1 MNAHHDADTPTL
13 LVADPRSRVV
23 RRVGYCRQGGSC
35 VIESRIN
42 RHLYDGVGREVESWD
57 PRLHGSTA
65 KPNQATVYGLSGQPL
80 LTDSVDAGWLLSL
93 LNRAGLP
100 HASWDGRGSRMH
112 CAYDEQQRLLAVT
125 EQAADASPRVVDR
138 FTYGDTGEERAERN
152 QCGRLIRHDDP
163 AGSQG
168 IQQYGLIGA
177 VRVESRRFLIELE
190 TPDWPLDIDARDA
203 WLEDQ
208 AYVTRHAF
216 LPTGEVE
223 QQHDAMGHLRRFGYD
238 VAGQSAAV
246 WLSLAGDG
254 KTAQCLVSNIRYNA
268 QGQVE
273 RETAGNG
280 VISQAFYADEE
291 GRLTRLVSAVEAD
304 SPLQD
309 LNYTYDPV
317 GNIIEL
323 EDRAQAVSWFNNQRI
338 EPINRYRYD
347 SLYQLVEA
355 TGWEVSTPSHG
366 PPLPA
371 LLPTPLDPNQ
381 RRHYTQ
387 RFDYDAAGNLITRHH
402 SGAPG
407 FSMFTSGRSN
417 RSLAQRDDGSLPGE
431 PDIESGFDACGNQR
445 ELLRGQTMT
454 WDVRNQLSR
463 VSLVRRE
470 DEPGDD
476 ECYTYDRPG
485 HRLRKVHIRH
495 TPARELHDEVRYLPS
510 LEIRCQA
517 DGGEHHVI
525 LAEAGRSSV
534 RVLHWPQGEHAE
546 QLRYNLRDHLGSTTL
561 ELDDEAGVLTQEHYY
576 PFGGTACWAGQ
587 NEGVAKYKTVRYSG
601 KERDATG
608 LYYYGFRYLATWLQ
622 RWISPDPAGD
632 EDGPNRYVMVGN
644 NPINFIDRSGLA
656 GEGSQTVQMMG
667 GIIVMG
673 ILALMGAG
681 LGWVGGS
688 AQTGLSVGALVGGA
702 LFATMRW
709 LEHRELRPE
718 AVAAKKHAVDQ
729 RYEADVRGLVQ
740 RLSAGAMLTDEQ
752 TARFETFAI
761 AKSKDADDVAVS
773 IYTNLQGKTFGYTGP
788 VATGSEARDLLS
800 TQKNPVPALKRIGHS
815 AMLLRDLS
823 KAYASPS
830 AQRTDETQFESG
842 NFVEVVHPPKGNQTQ
857 SASYDT
863 PLMPSANPAPS
874 LPLEIDTT
882 AITPILGNK
891 DRNSRILNATLE
903 NLRAGRFNAVT
914 WHPHRNRLWSA
925 DLSGFEDSGKRGAYR
940 LMLHHEGGVRY
951 TAIGIWNPHS

>member
-1 MNAHHDADTPTL
+1 MEAKGCCAVNAHHDADTPTL

-23 RRVGYCRQGGSC
+23 RRIGYCRQGGSC

-65 KPNQATVYGLSGQPL
+65 KPNQATVYGLSGQPV

-163 AGSQG
+163 AGSQS

-495 TPARELHDEVRYLPS
+495 TPARELHGEVRYLPS

-517 DGGEHHVI
+517 DDGEHHVI

-534 RVLHWPQGEHAE
+534 RVLHWPQGEHAD
-546 QLRYNLRDHLGSTTL
+546 QLRYSLRDHLGSTTL

-644 NPINFIDRSGLA
+644 NPINFIDRFGLV
-656 GEGSQTVQMMG
+656 GEVSVFQEVFETVAIAIVSLLVGVGVAKLTGITAIGSVT
-667 GIIVMG
+667 
-673 ILALMGAG
+673 
-681 LGWVGGS
+681 
-688 AQTGLSVGALVGGA
+688 GAL
-702 LFATMRW
+702 LFVTLLNYRHSQWA
-709 LEHRELRPE
+709 
-718 AVAAKKHAVDQ
+718 
-729 RYEADVRGLVQ
+729 
-740 RLSAGAMLTDEQ
+740 
-752 TARFETFAI
+752 
-761 AKSKDADDVAVS
+761 
-773 IYTNLQGKTFGYTGP
+773 
-788 VATGSEARDLLS
+788 ATGSKQRMVNVANRVGLTSEETNSFLAFEAAQSKARGSTPMAFALFLMKTGEIFGYGGPKATMEKARKVLADSKNPERDLKPLGYAVKLIRAARKEPS
-800 TQKNPVPALKRIGHS
+800 TS
-815 AMLLRDLS
+815 APS
-823 KAYASPS
+823 GASG
-830 AQRTDETQFESG
+830 TQFESG
-842 NFVEVVHPPKGNQTQ
+842 SPVAESQRAKKGRK
-857 SASYDT
+857 T
-863 PLMPSANPAPS
+863 PSSSSVPSLRPYTRTAPS
-874 LPLEIDTT
+874 PRLEIDTT
-882 AITPILGNK
+882 AISAILAAE
-891 DRNSRILNATLE
+891 DRDSQIVNRTLE
-903 NLRAGRFNAVT
+903 HLREGRFSAVH
-914 WHPHRNRLWSA
+914 WHGYGKNLWSA
-925 DLSGFEDSGKRGAYR
+925 DLSGYNEHTGRGAYR
-940 LMLHHEGGVRY
+940 LMLHHDKGNKY
-951 TAIGIWNPHS
+951 TVMDIVNPHH